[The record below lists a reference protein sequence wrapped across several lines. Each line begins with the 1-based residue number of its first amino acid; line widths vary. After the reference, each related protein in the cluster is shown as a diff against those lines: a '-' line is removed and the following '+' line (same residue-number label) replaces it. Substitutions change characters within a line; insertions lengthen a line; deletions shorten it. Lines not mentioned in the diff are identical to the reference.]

1 MVKEQYKLT
10 KTTRDVRT
18 VYPGQLGQTQVDKS
32 KSHQQL
38 KKIVFK
44 KFGSGAMAQW
54 EKRWPHRPEDLS
66 SDPSTG

>member
-18 VYPGQLGQTQVDKS
+18 VYPGQLGQTQIKWTN
-32 KSHQQL
+32 Q
-38 KKIVFK
+38 KIVFK
-44 KFGSGAMAQW
+44 KFQSGAMAQW
-54 EKRWPHRPEDLS
+54 EKRRPHRPEDLS